1 MGGVRDLTSGGC
13 GAWPLPGDMSSAAVA
28 RRLYREAA
36 AEVGIGA
43 ELAYDGVTMASELA
57 ANTLHGVAHGAIK
70 NHGAINNHGATKNHG
85 GTDTHG
91 GTDNDDVT
99 SIHDVAGIYGS
110 TNHYGA
116 TSTRGANSGVRS
128 ELWIY
133 LRGSGGRR
141 ELVCKVFDNCPGWK
155 SGAAPSPYPLP
166 VSPEATGGRGLQVV
180 HELSGGRWGHHLSR
194 ARLGRWKVRGKA
206 VWFALPAPQAA
217 DPWPPGAGG
226 LTRRDAGLATMQWC
240 SQLSARQATEKLQA
254 MLSARG
260 LGPRLVNA
268 GPPTADLPVL
278 LVTRGLTVFCRG
290 GSVLIETAAG
300 DRQHYTYADLEDVT
314 ERAVCMTEE
323 LEGAGASSDDG

>member
-36 AEVGIGA
+36 AAVGIGA

-57 ANTLHGVAHGAIK
+57 ANTVHGASPS
-70 NHGAINNHGATKNHG
+70 ATSSHG
-85 GTDTHG
+85 GTGPRAGTGNDEVASTLGAARTHG
-91 GTDNDDVT
+91 APRT
-99 SIHDVAGIYGS
+99 H
-110 TNHYGA
+110 GA
-116 TSTRGANSGVRS
+116 DSGVRS

-133 LRGSGGRR
+133 LRGSGSRR

-166 VSPEATGGRGLQVV
+166 ASPEATGGRGLQVV
-180 HELSGGRWGHHLSR
+180 HELSGGRWGHHLTR

-206 VWFALPAPQAA
+206 VWFALPAPPAA
-217 DPWPPGAGG
+217 DPWPSGAGG
-226 LTRRDAGLATMQWC
+226 LTGRDAELATMQWC
-240 SQLSARQATEKLQA
+240 SRLSARQATEKLQA

-260 LGPRLVNA
+260 LGPRLVSA
-268 GPPTADLPVL
+268 GPATADLSVL

-300 DRQHYTYADLEDVT
+300 DRQHYTYADLEDAT

-323 LEGAGASSDDG
+323 LEGAGATSADG

>member
-57 ANTLHGVAHGAIK
+57 ANTLHGVVHGATS
-70 NHGAINNHGATKNHG
+70 NLGATSNHGAT
-85 GTDTHG
+85 
-91 GTDNDDVT
+91 
-99 SIHDVAGIYGS
+99 GIQGPDS
-110 TNHYGA
+110 
-116 TSTRGANSGVRS
+116 RVRS

-155 SGAAPSPYPLP
+155 SGSAPSPYPLP
-166 VSPEATGGRGLQVV
+166 AFPEATGGRGLQVV

-217 DPWPPGAGG
+217 DPWPAGAGG
-226 LTRRDAGLATMQWC
+226 LGRRDAELATMQWC

-260 LGPRLVNA
+260 LGPRLVSA
-268 GPPTADLPVL
+268 GPPTADLSVL

-323 LEGAGASSDDG
+323 LEGAGATSGGG